1 MKIRAIHSLFSA
13 VSRKPTTCFSSWRTQ
28 WSLLSCG
35 RTVSLRKK
43 SSCCLQ
49 KPPQSNQP
57 LLLKVLNLENLLVK
71 WEEKMWIETS
81 CRIAASTRLRRVDVG
96 RNQCCHLCSD
106 EQRLL
111 EASMACVE
119 IRSSMMKNLIS
130 SNSKLRWMVV
140 RLCVRVQGK
149 QCCDQ
154 AKLGNKYPLLKA
166 LNSRSKSRMLV
177 PVLS

>member
-49 KPPQSNQP
+49 KPPQSNQ
-57 LLLKVLNLENLLVK
+57 VK

-111 EASMACVE
+111 EASMACMDGSE
-119 IRSSMMKNLIS
+119 IVCEGPRCSLGSKKE
-130 SNSKLRWMVV
+130 SNVVIKQSWGTNTHYSKH
-140 RLCVRVQGK
+140 
-149 QCCDQ
+149 
-154 AKLGNKYPLLKA
+154 
-166 LNSRSKSRMLV
+166 
-177 PVLS
+177 

>member
-43 SSCCLQ
+43 IFLLPPKTTTEQSGLKFIFPKVVAFTIESSEFRESFGISF
-49 KPPQSNQP
+49 K
-57 LLLKVLNLENLLVK
+57 VK

-96 RNQCCHLCSD
+96 RNQCCHC
-106 EQRLL
+106 
-111 EASMACVE
+111 
-119 IRSSMMKNLIS
+119 K
-130 SNSKLRWMVV
+130 
-140 RLCVRVQGK
+140 
-149 QCCDQ
+149 
-154 AKLGNKYPLLKA
+154 
-166 LNSRSKSRMLV
+166 
-177 PVLS
+177 